1 MNNTR
6 TALLQWLE
14 QGSIPANAVSTAL
27 RLAGVTPS
35 KADWRTFFDS
45 LMLWLA
51 ATFCALGVIF
61 FFAYNWQAIGELA
74 KFGLLEL
81 LIIGSLCLCWRLDLN
96 ATTGKSALL
105 FAALLIGALL
115 ALVGQTYQTGADTY
129 ELFTVWAIAILPWV
143 LVSCF
148 SALWLFWLGL
158 INVAA
163 ILYYQLFGGFFGI
176 LFNFDEILWAIFT
189 LNTVAWAVRE
199 LVAVLTQ
206 FDWLAERWSARVLA
220 VVSGGIISTMA
231 IFAIGDIHN
240 DSIQASLLVYPVWMG
255 LAYTVYRHILLD
267 VFVLAGGVL
276 SGIIF
281 ITVWLTEK
289 MMNNKMDEAGVFL
302 FIGFVIIGLSAL
314 GGFWL
319 KSVAQGGHHE

>member
-1 MNNTR
+1 
-6 TALLQWLE
+6 
-14 QGSIPANAVSTAL
+14 
-27 RLAGVTPS
+27 
-35 KADWRTFFDS
+35 
-45 LMLWLA
+45 
-51 ATFCALGVIF
+51 
-61 FFAYNWQAIGELA
+61 
-74 KFGLLEL
+74 
-81 LIIGSLCLCWRLDLN
+81 
-96 ATTGKSALL
+96 
-105 FAALLIGALL
+105 
-115 ALVGQTYQTGADTY
+115 
-129 ELFTVWAIAILPWV
+129 
-143 LVSCF
+143 
-148 SALWLFWLGL
+148 
-158 INVAA
+158 
-163 ILYYQLFGGFFGI
+163 
-176 LFNFDEILWAIFT
+176 
-189 LNTVAWAVRE
+189 
-199 LVAVLTQ
+199 VLTQ

-231 IFAIGDIHN
+231 ILAIGDLHN

-289 MMNNKMDEAGVFL
+289 MIDNKMDEAGVFL